1 VIHIRGRFATYG
13 EIWFDEQPPRAAR
26 VDVLMFRQRSSP
38 LEGHVSLP
46 FLSLVNDLS
55 ASEQTLMAGFGK
67 TNRYKIKR
75 AASKDGL
82 AAEWLADPRGQLDA
96 FTDFYDEFA
105 RQKGLQAAYRRGLD
119 AACASGHLVLSY
131 ASKDRHTLVWHAY
144 MTHGQKIALLHSAS
158 LLRGVQD
165 GDRAL
170 LARANRWLHWR
181 DMLHFKEV
189 GLRFY
194 DWGGLFVDES
204 DPARAGINR
213 FKREFGGRSVC
224 TYDCSVAVTMK
235 GIAYLK
241 LRGVVERLSRN

>member
-1 VIHIRGRFATYG
+1 LIHIKGRFATYG
-13 EIWFDEQPPRAAR
+13 ELWFDEQPPGAAR

-38 LEGHVSLP
+38 LAGQVCLP

-55 ASEQTLMAGFGK
+55 ASEQTLMAGLGK

-82 AAEWLADPRGQLDA
+82 SAEWLAAPQAQLDS
-96 FTDFYDEFA
+96 FVYFYDEFA

-119 AACASGHLVLSY
+119 AACASGHLFLSH
-131 ASKDRHTLVWHAY
+131 AFKDTRTLVWHAY

-158 LLRGVQD
+158 LLRDVKN

-181 DMLHFKEV
+181 DMLHFKEA
-189 GLRFY
+189 GLRLY
-194 DWGGLFVDES
+194 DWGGLFADES
-204 DPARAGINR
+204 NPARAGINS
-213 FKREFGGRSVC
+213 FKREFGGQPVC
-224 TYDCSVAVTMK
+224 TYNCSVAVTMK
-235 GIAYLK
+235 GRAYLK
-241 LRGVVERLSRN
+241 LRDVVERLSRN

>member
-1 VIHIRGRFATYG
+1 MIHIRGRFATYG
-13 EIWFDEQPPRAAR
+13 ELWFDEQPQGAAH

-38 LEGHVSLP
+38 LAGQVCLP

-82 AAEWLADPRGQLDA
+82 SAEWLADPQAQLDS
-96 FTDFYDEFA
+96 FVHFYDEFA

-119 AACASGHLVLSY
+119 AACVSGHLVLSH
-131 ASKDRHTLVWHAY
+131 ASKDTRTLVWHAY

-158 LLRGVQD
+158 LLRGVKNGD
-165 GDRAL
+165 GAL

-181 DMLHFKEV
+181 DMLHFKEA
-189 GLRFY
+189 GLRLY
-194 DWGGLFVDES
+194 DWGGLFADES
-204 DPARAGINR
+204 NPARAGINR
-213 FKREFGGRSVC
+213 FKREFGGQPVC
-224 TYDCSVAVTMK
+224 TYNCSVAVTMK
-235 GIAYLK
+235 GRAYLK
-241 LRGVVERLSRN
+241 LRDVVERWSRN